1 MAKIPTTSTTL
12 LRDVASDSQH
22 ARWTEFAARYRP
34 MMEAYLRERF
44 PSVEADD
51 VIQET
56 LIAVWAALPSYR
68 YAPDEKGHFHN
79 YLTGILRNK
88 ALRQL
93 YKEQR
98 HAEIAEMVHDDASCD
113 GRARTLAAPPSTSFT
128 GRART
133 LAAPPGTSSIGRAGA
148 HPSSDIASQ
157 CSLRSG
163 DMRGHPLR
171 GQPSAGGCPRT
182 PPNVMADDE
191 QFWRETLVEIALR
204 QLMNDET
211 IQSRTRQVFL
221 RVAVNGEKPD
231 DVAAAFG
238 INRNA
243 VDQIKNRMMPR
254 LQKIVADLE
263 KAGNI

>member
-1 MAKIPTTSTTL
+1 MATIPTTSTTL

-22 ARWTEFAARYRP
+22 ARWTEFATRYRP

-56 LIAVWAALPSYR
+56 LVAVCAALPSYR

-88 ALRQL
+88 ALRQFGANRR
-93 YKEQR
+93 Q
-98 HAEIAEMVHDDASCD
+98 AEIAEKVREGVPSD
-113 GRARTLAAPPSTSFT
+113 GRAVAPLP
-128 GRART
+128 
-133 LAAPPGTSSIGRAGA
+133 
-148 HPSSDIASQ
+148 
-157 CSLRSG
+157 
-163 DMRGHPLR
+163 GHPLR
-171 GQPSAGGCPRT
+171 GQPSAGGYPR
-182 PPNVMADDE
+182 PPSDMMADDE
-191 QFWRETLVEIALR
+191 QSWRETLVEIALR

>member
-1 MAKIPTTSTTL
+1 MATIPTTSTTL

-22 ARWTEFAARYRP
+22 ARWTEFATRYRP

-44 PSVEADD
+44 PSVDADD

-56 LIAVWAALPSYR
+56 LVAVWAALPSYR

-88 ALRQL
+88 ALRQFGANRR
-93 YKEQR
+93 Y
-98 HAEIAEMVHDDASCD
+98 AEIAEKVRE
-113 GRARTLAAPPSTSFT
+113 GV
-128 GRART
+128 
-133 LAAPPGTSSIGRAGA
+133 SSDGRAGA
-148 HPSSDIASQ
+148 
-157 CSLRSG
+157 
-163 DMRGHPLR
+163 
-171 GQPSAGGCPRT
+171 PRT
-182 PPNVMADDE
+182 PLGTMSDE
-191 QFWRETLVEIALR
+191 EQSWRETLVEIALR
-204 QLMNDET
+204 QLLNDES

-231 DVAAAFG
+231 DVAAVFG
-238 INRNA
+238 IERNA

-254 LQKIVADLE
+254 LQKIVAVLE

>member
-22 ARWTEFAARYRP
+22 ARWTEFATRYRP

-44 PSVEADD
+44 PSVDADD

-56 LIAVWAALPSYR
+56 LVAVWAALPSYR

-88 ALRQL
+88 ALRQFGANRR
-93 YKEQR
+93 Y
-98 HAEIAEMVHDDASCD
+98 AEIAEKVRE
-113 GRARTLAAPPSTSFT
+113 GV
-128 GRART
+128 
-133 LAAPPGTSSIGRAGA
+133 SSDGRAGA
-148 HPSSDIASQ
+148 
-157 CSLRSG
+157 
-163 DMRGHPLR
+163 
-171 GQPSAGGCPRT
+171 PRT
-182 PPNVMADDE
+182 PLGTMSDE
-191 QFWRETLVEIALR
+191 EQSWRETLVEIALR
-204 QLMNDET
+204 QLLNDES

-231 DVAAAFG
+231 DVAAVFG
-238 INRNA
+238 IERNA

-254 LQKIVADLE
+254 LQKIVAVLE